1 MNKIIVG
8 IDISKKKFDVCWLSP
23 DGKVLKRIFKNDPEG
38 FAAFFNFLDQ
48 NDSGSCRIAIEA
60 TGWYGEDLARAA
72 YDKGHTVFVIN
83 PAQIKYF
90 GKSRLSRS
98 KTDKKDARLIADFAL
113 THPDLRPWVPLTAS
127 QEKLRSLFRHL
138 SRLKED
144 HAQLLNRLESD
155 RDEDVR
161 KSSLAQLEFVQDLIR
176 NIQGQIRAHIE
187 SDPELKV
194 KAGLLRTIPG
204 VGEMVCWGFLSET
217 PDVRNFNNA
226 KQLAHKIY
234 NKIPILI
241 GSDHLSGVVYAAKN
255 LFNEN
260 SKNYADKHEIPEMNH
275 HMLEG
280 LTYPTAFSNSLVS
293 APKESLIAIFCK
305 SNLYNERC
313 QEYVDLTIDIISKNN
328 IPIEAVQLKSN
339 SKILQVFELLHFMS
353 FVTYYL
359 ALLNGV
365 DPSPIPWVDYFKKIL
380 AK

>member
-1 MNKIIVG
+1 MNKINVG
-8 IDISKKKFDVCWLSP
+8 IDISKNKFDVCWLSA
-23 DGKVLKRIFKNDPEG
+23 DGKALSRVFRNDSEG

-48 NDSGSCRIAIEA
+48 KDSGSYRIAIEA

-72 YDKGHTVFVIN
+72 HDKGHMVFVIN

-176 NIQGQIRAHIE
+176 DIQGQIRAHIE
-187 SDPELKV
+187 SDSELKV

-217 PDVRNFNNA
+217 PDVRNFDNA
-226 KQLAHKIY
+226 RQLAAFAGLNPSVY
-234 NKIPILI
+234 ESGTSVRGR
-241 GSDHLSGVVYAAKN
+241 GS
-255 LFNEN
+255 
-260 SKNYADKHEIPEMNH
+260 
-275 HMLEG
+275 
-280 LTYPTAFSNSLVS
+280 
-293 APKESLIAIFCK
+293 
-305 SNLYNERC
+305 
-313 QEYVDLTIDIISKNN
+313 ISKTGSSALRKLLYLPAMSTMRFNPVVKAFAETLRSRGKN
-328 IPIEAVQLKSN
+328 GKVIVVACMRK
-339 SKILQVFELLHFMS
+339 LLHII
-353 FVTYYL
+353 Y
-359 ALLNGV
+359 GV
-365 DPSPIPWVDYFKKIL
+365 LVKQQPFCVG
-380 AK
+380 